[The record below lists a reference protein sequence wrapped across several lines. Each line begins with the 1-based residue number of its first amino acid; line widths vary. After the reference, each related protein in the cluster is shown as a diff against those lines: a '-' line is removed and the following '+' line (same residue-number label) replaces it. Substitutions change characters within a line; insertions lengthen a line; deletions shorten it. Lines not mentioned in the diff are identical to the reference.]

1 MIAGIM
7 ILWDGVIVSIKSKKE
22 KKIENV
28 DTIDGKW
35 YFRHERKP
43 DTPDPLRWVIRSE
56 RGRISGAKNDIKVE
70 SCMGIS
76 FRECKVMEIES
87 SSGIF
92 LINTIAWKA
101 ARSKI
106 YLSGHSV
113 CENVEWSQIEISEN
127 SVIESTEH
135 CKIDIYGGK
144 KIIVGKGSVAEI
156 HELEEDDY
164 ITEILVKKGGVLKI
178 NKGVDLSKSKI
189 MVEKGGIKI
198 KK

>member
-1 MIAGIM
+1 MG
-7 ILWDGVIVSIKSKKE
+7 
-22 KKIENV
+22 
-28 DTIDGKW
+28 
-35 YFRHERKP
+35 
-43 DTPDPLRWVIRSE
+43 IRSE
-56 RGRISGAKNDIKVE
+56 RGSVSGAKNDIKVE
-70 SCMGIS
+70 SCRGIS

-92 LINTIAWKA
+92 LANTIAWKA

-113 CENVEWSQIEISEN
+113 CENAEWSQIEVSEN

-144 KIIVGKGSVAEI
+144 KTVVGEGSVAEI
-156 HELEEDDY
+156 HESEEDEY
-164 ITEILVKKGGVLKI
+164 AMEILVKKGGVLKI

-189 MVEKGGIKI
+189 IVEKGGIKL
-198 KK
+198 KNKQK